1 MEVITFESVAK
12 TFELHERSKLIRQHI
27 TAWLRPKKRQ
37 CFHALRNV
45 SFRVRGGES
54 VAIVGS
60 NGAGKSTLLN
70 LVTGVAQPDE
80 GKVTVK
86 GRVAALIEL
95 GAGFHPDLVG
105 RENVYLNAAL
115 LGFSQKRTDELF
127 HRIVEFADIGEFID
141 EPLRTY
147 STGMGLRL
155 AFSVAIHMD
164 PEIMIID
171 EVLGVGDASFQAK
184 CFERILDFKNRGKTI
199 LCVSHSPAMLYQFCQ
214 RAIWLDHGEIVM
226 DDEIRKVL
234 AAYEGRAT
242 LSQTQ

>member
-27 TAWLRPKKRQ
+27 TAWFRPKKRQ
-37 CFHALRNV
+37 RFHALKNV

-54 VAIVGS
+54 IAIVGS

-155 AFSVAIHMD
+155 AFSVAIHLD
-164 PEIMIID
+164 PQIMIID

-184 CFERILDFKNRGKTI
+184 CFERILDFKKRGKTI
-199 LCVSHSPAMLYQFCQ
+199 LCVSHSTAMLYQLCQ

-242 LSQTQ
+242 LSQTR